1 MIQVHDLVFQ
11 YDGTSA
17 ANSVPAVRNI
27 SFDIAEGEIFGF
39 LGPSGAGK
47 STTQKILIGLL
58 KNYTGEIAV
67 LGKDLQAWGSDY
79 YEQVG
84 VGFELPNH
92 YQRLTGL
99 ENLNLFRALYR
110 GPTRDPQELLDL
122 VGLGPD
128 ANTRVSAYSKG
139 MQMRLNFVRAILH
152 NPRLL
157 FLDEPTA
164 GLDPVN
170 GRRMK
175 DLILDLRRDGCTVF
189 LTTHDMM
196 VADELCD
203 RVAFIVDGQI
213 ALIDSPRAL
222 KLRNGQ
228 HLVRVEYRTAESAA
242 AATTADFP
250 LEGVGSNAEFLDLIR
265 THQVETIHSLEA
277 SLEHIFIQVTGRKLQ

>member
-1 MIQVHDLVFQ
+1 MIQVENLIFHYGSRQSRHDP
-11 YDGTSA
+11 
-17 ANSVPAVRNI
+17 ANTPAVNDI
-27 SFDIAEGEIFGF
+27 SFHVDEGEIFGF

-47 STTQKILIGLL
+47 STTQKVLIGLL
-58 KNYTGEIAV
+58 KQYAGQV
-67 LGKDLQAWGSDY
+67 QVMGKDLKSWKNDF

-92 YQRLTGL
+92 YQRLSGL

-110 GPTRDPQELLDL
+110 GPTRDPLDLLEL
-122 VGLGPD
+122 VGLADD

-139 MQMRLNFVRAILH
+139 MQMRLNFARAVLH

-170 GRRMK
+170 ARRLK
-175 DLILDLRRDGCTVF
+175 DLILEIRRAGCTVF
-189 LTTHDMM
+189 LTTHDMA

-203 RVAFIVDGQI
+203 RVAFIIDGKI

-222 KLRNGQ
+222 KLRNGR
-228 HLVRVEYRTAESAA
+228 HLVRVEYHNGNATSAA
-242 AATTADFP
+242 EFP
-250 LEGVGSNAEFLDLIR
+250 LEGVGKNAEFLQLI
-265 THQVETIHSLEA
+265 HDHEVETMHTLEA
-277 SLEHIFIQVTGRKLQ
+277 SLEHIFIQVTGRELQ